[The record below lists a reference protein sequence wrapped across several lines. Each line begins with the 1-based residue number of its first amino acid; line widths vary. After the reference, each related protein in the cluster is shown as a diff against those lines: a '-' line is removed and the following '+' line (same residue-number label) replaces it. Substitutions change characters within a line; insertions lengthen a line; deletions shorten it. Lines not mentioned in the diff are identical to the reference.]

1 MTRPLYFPLTI
12 IDGIFGNPEEV
23 LKLAKS
29 LEYQEPAGTNYP
41 GVASKKTIAEI
52 DVDLAKYVCQ
62 QVFSPFWDPRDHEI
76 EWHVVQDFQKI
87 TPHSDRG
94 HLLNNGLIH
103 ADNNV
108 GQIATAIIYLNDAP
122 EGNVGTSFYEK
133 KKDFK
138 STYLTGSTVP
148 PEYLEAT
155 KEYHR
160 TGVSNPRLEQL
171 IIEHRSKFNETIRI
185 QQKAN
190 RMVLFPAEI
199 WHAQT
204 TYGTGDR
211 YSVRTFVNSANIKQ
225 ILPSDKS
232 TASTLIKSKNTV
244 QARWPM
250 QRTN

>member
-12 IDGIFGNPEEV
+12 IDGIFANPEEV

-52 DVDLAKYVCQ
+52 DIDLAKYVCQ
-62 QVFSPFWDPRDHEI
+62 QIFSPFWDPRDHEI

-108 GQIATAIIYLNDAP
+108 GQLGTAIIYLNDAP

-138 STYLTGSTVP
+138 STYMTGSTVP

-160 TGVSNPRLEQL
+160 TGVSNPRLEEL
-171 IIEHRSKFNETIRI
+171 IIEHRAKFNETIRI

>member
-12 IDGIFGNPEEV
+12 IDGIFANPEEV

-52 DVDLAKYVCQ
+52 DIDLAKYVCQ

-108 GQIATAIIYLNDAP
+108 GQLGTAIIYLNDAP

-138 STYLTGSTVP
+138 STYMTGSTVP

-160 TGVSNPRLEQL
+160 TGVSNPRLEEL
-171 IIEHRSKFNETIRI
+171 IIEHRAKFNETIRI

>member
-29 LEYQEPAGTNYP
+29 LEYQEPSGTNYP

-52 DVDLAKYVCQ
+52 DVDLAKYCCQ

-108 GQIATAIIYLNDAP
+108 GQLATAIIYLNDAP

-138 STYLTGSTVP
+138 STYMTGSTVP

-160 TGVSNPRLEQL
+160 TGVSNPRLEEL
-171 IIEHRSKFNETIRI
+171 IIEHRSKFNETIRV

-199 WHAQT
+199 
-204 TYGTGDR
+204 
-211 YSVRTFVNSANIKQ
+211 
-225 ILPSDKS
+225 L
-232 TASTLIKSKNTV
+232 
-244 QARWPM
+244 
-250 QRTN
+250 

>member
-29 LEYQEPAGTNYP
+29 LEYQEPSGTNYP

-52 DVDLAKYVCQ
+52 DVDLAKYCCQ

-108 GQIATAIIYLNDAP
+108 GQLATAIIYLNDAP

-138 STYLTGSTVP
+138 STYMTGSTVP

-160 TGVSNPRLEQL
+160 TGVSNPRLEEL
-171 IIEHRSKFNETIRI
+171 IIEHRSKFNETIRV

-204 TYGTGDR
+204 TYGTEDR
-211 YSVRTFVNSANIKQ
+211 LS
-225 ILPSDKS
+225 
-232 TASTLIKSKNTV
+232 LIHI
-244 QARWPM
+244 
-250 QRTN
+250 

>member
-12 IDGIFGNPEEV
+12 IDGIFANPEEV

-52 DVDLAKYVCQ
+52 DIDLAKYVCQ

-108 GQIATAIIYLNDAP
+108 GQLGTAIIYLNDAP

-138 STYLTGSTVP
+138 STYMTGSTVP

-160 TGVSNPRLEQL
+160 TGVSNPRLEEL
-171 IIEHRSKFNETIRI
+171 IIEHRAKFNETIRI

-211 YSVRTFVNSANIKQ
+211 YSVRTFINSANIKQ

>member
-12 IDGIFGNPEEV
+12 IDGIFANPEEV

-52 DVDLAKYVCQ
+52 DIDLAKYVCQ

-108 GQIATAIIYLNDAP
+108 GQLGTAIIYLNDAP

-138 STYLTGSTVP
+138 STYMTGSTVP

-160 TGVSNPRLEQL
+160 TGVSNPRLEEL
-171 IIEHRSKFNETIRI
+171 IIEHRAKFNETIRI

-232 TASTLIKSKNTV
+232 NASTLIKSKNTV

>member
-1 MTRPLYFPLTI
+1 MTRPIYFPITV
-12 IDGIFGNPEEV
+12 IDGIFHNPEEV
-23 LKLAKS
+23 LELAKS
-29 LEYQEPAGTNYP
+29 VEYHEPMGTNYP
-41 GVASKKTIAEI
+41 GVTSKKTLVEI
-52 DVDLAKYVCQ
+52 DIDLAKYCCQ
-62 QVFSPFWDPRDHEI
+62 EIFSPFWDPRDHAI
-76 EWHVVQDFQKI
+76 SWHTVQDFQKI

-122 EGNVGTSFYEK
+122 EGDVGTSFYEK

-138 STYLTGSTVP
+138 STFITGSTVP
-148 PEYLEAT
+148 PEYLKAT
-155 KEYHR
+155 QDYHR
-160 TGVSNPRLEQL
+160 TGVSTPRLEEL
-171 IIEHRSKFNETIRI
+171 VREHRSKFNETMRI

-204 TYGTGDR
+204 TYGTEER
-211 YSVRTFVNSANIKQ
+211 YTCRTFINDAHVEQTI
-225 ILPSDKS
+225 PSEKS
-232 TASTLIKSKNTV
+232 TASTVVKSSKTI

-250 QRTN
+250 QRT

>member
-23 LKLAKS
+23 LELAKS
-29 LEYQEPAGTNYP
+29 QTYESPAETNYP
-41 GVASKKTIAEI
+41 GVASEKQLFQI

-76 EWHVVQDFQKI
+76 EWHVTQDFQKI
-87 TPHSDRG
+87 VPHSDRG

-108 GQIATAIIYLNDAP
+108 GQLATAIIYLNDAP
-122 EGNVGTSFYEK
+122 EGDVGTSFYEK

-138 STYLTGSTVP
+138 SSSITGSTVP
-148 PEYLEAT
+148 PEYLNAI
-155 KEYHR
+155 KDYHK
-160 TGVSNPRLEQL
+160 TGQTNPRLEEL
-171 IIEHRSKFNETIRI
+171 VIEHRAKFNETIRV
-185 QQKAN
+185 QQKFN

-204 TYGTGDR
+204 TYGGEDR
-211 YSVRTFVNSANIKQ
+211 YSVRTFVHNANIKQ
-225 ILPSDKS
+225 MVKTAGGSEKS
-232 TASTLIKSKNTV
+232 TG
-244 QARWPM
+244 ARWPM

>member
-29 LEYQEPAGTNYP
+29 LEYQEPSGTNYP

-52 DVDLAKYVCQ
+52 DVDLAKYCCQ

-108 GQIATAIIYLNDAP
+108 GQLATAIIYLNDAP
-122 EGNVGTSFYEK
+122 EGDVGTSFYEK

-138 STYLTGSTVP
+138 STYINASTVP

-155 KEYHR
+155 
-160 TGVSNPRLEQL
+160 
-171 IIEHRSKFNETIRI
+171 
-185 QQKAN
+185 
-190 RMVLFPAEI
+190 
-199 WHAQT
+199 
-204 TYGTGDR
+204 
-211 YSVRTFVNSANIKQ
+211 
-225 ILPSDKS
+225 
-232 TASTLIKSKNTV
+232 
-244 QARWPM
+244 
-250 QRTN
+250 

>member
-1 MTRPLYFPLTI
+1 MTSPLYFPLTI
-12 IDGIFGNPEEV
+12 IDGIFGIPEEV

-29 LEYQEPAGTNYP
+29 LEYQEPSGTNYP

-52 DVDLAKYVCQ
+52 DVDLAKYCCQ

-108 GQIATAIIYLNDAP
+108 GQLATAIIYLNDAP

-138 STYLTGSTVP
+138 STYMTGSTVP

-160 TGVSNPRLEQL
+160 TGVSNPRLEEL
-171 IIEHRSKFNETIRI
+171 IIEHRSKFNETIRV

-204 TYGTGDR
+204 TYGTEDR
-211 YSVRTFVNSANIKQ
+211 LS
-225 ILPSDKS
+225 
-232 TASTLIKSKNTV
+232 LIHI
-244 QARWPM
+244 
-250 QRTN
+250 

>member
-23 LKLAKS
+23 LELAKS
-29 LEYQEPAGTNYP
+29 LEYQEPSGTNYP

-52 DVDLAKYVCQ
+52 DVNLAKYCCQ
-62 QVFSPFWDPRDHEI
+62 QIFSPFWDPRDHDI

-108 GQIATAIIYLNDAP
+108 GQLATAIIYLNDAP
-122 EGNVGTSFYEK
+122 EGDVGTSFYEK

-138 STYLTGSTVP
+138 STFITGSTVP
-148 PEYLEAT
+148 PEYLKAT
-155 KEYHR
+155 QEYHR
-160 TGVSNPRLEQL
+160 TGVSTPRLEEL
-171 IIEHRSKFNETIRI
+171 VREHRSKFNETMRI

-204 TYGTGDR
+204 TYGGEDR
-211 YSVRTFVNSANIKQ
+211 YSVRTFVNNANIKQ
-225 ILPSDKS
+225 MIPSNKS
-232 TASTLIKSKNTV
+232 TASTFIKSSNSV
-244 QARWPM
+244 QGRWPM